1 LFGLRIVLTRNPNRA
16 NVFSARKNASEI
28 GLDYLQQEERMARF
42 RMSDNMVVDTNNATA
57 CFNEAKDWNGNNHIG
72 RSSGSQWLDQ
82 ELFRSRKGRYYTVTY
97 SRIQG
102 RMDCAEWISNEEAAR
117 WLTLNEIDLPQELTP
132 LAETVTE

>member
-1 LFGLRIVLTRNPNRA
+1 MLEGERLNAHAFPYNSASHGRSSNPPGGRANSFVLFGLRIVLTRNPNRA

-42 RMSDNMVVDTNNATA
+42 RM
-57 CFNEAKDWNGNNHIG
+57 
-72 RSSGSQWLDQ
+72 
-82 ELFRSRKGRYYTVTY
+82 RSRKGRYYPVTY